1 MIYKELCDADTFF
14 DWKMLDIKSV
24 KSCICGSVAI
34 GIICMLCNK
43 SFDSSLWRM
52 ISSVLISVVVYVGI
66 LIVMKNSIVHHF
78 VRAIVKKRK
87 D

>member
-1 MIYKELCDADTFF
+1 MQIHFSKTFF

-24 KSCICGSVAI
+24 KSCIYGSVAI